1 MFLRITHKII
11 LTGSINLLG
20 IWDILIAQISLLL
33 SRLSSDED
41 DIEDYKGSNN

>member
-20 IWDILIAQISLLL
+20 IWDILIAQISLLFL
-33 SRLSSDED
+33 DCQVMD
-41 DIEDYKGSNN
+41 MT